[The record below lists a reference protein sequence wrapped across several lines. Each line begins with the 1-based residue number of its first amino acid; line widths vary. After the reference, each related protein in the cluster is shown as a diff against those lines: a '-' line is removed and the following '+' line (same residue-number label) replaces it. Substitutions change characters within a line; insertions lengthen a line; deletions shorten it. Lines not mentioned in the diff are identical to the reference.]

1 MADIMADFMNQF
13 SAKGMPTILIIGGV
27 VAAFLLPS
35 AVGKNLAPLVTGA
48 GYLAL
53 GAGIYSM
60 ITTPPL
66 TGSKALAGFPMEVKN
81 TRYSSPVNNLKK
93 VNPRNRFDKQTNFV
107 LPPSKYNS
115 YDNYVNDT
123 IMDEIKNLGL
133 DNSIGNY
140 PVRANPWEVKSLIP
154 TTQIDPIR
162 DSNTVRYLIGETT

>member
-1 MADIMADFMNQF
+1 MADMMADFMNQF
-13 SAKGMPTILIIGGV
+13 SAKGMPTVLILGGV

-35 AVGKNLAPLVTGA
+35 AVGKNLAPLVSGA
-48 GYLAL
+48 GFLAI
-53 GAGIYSM
+53 GAGIYSL
-60 ITTPPL
+60 ITTPAG
-66 TGSKALAGFPMEVKN
+66 TKALAGFPMEVQN
-81 TRYSSPVNNLKK
+81 TRYSAPVNNLSSTS
-93 VNPRNRFDKQTNFV
+93 PQNRFDKQTNFV

-140 PVRANPWEVKSLIP
+140 PIKSNPWEIKSLIP

-162 DSNTVRYLIGETT
+162 DSNTVRYLIGET